1 MDELISPSSSSS
13 PPSILQHRL
22 QCLLNSR
29 PERWAYAIFWRSSPD
44 HRLLS
49 FGDGH
54 YRGPGSSGGD
64 TDDMEWFYAISLTRS
79 FAVDERA
86 SPARAY
92 ASPSPVWL
100 AGSKALTTCGC
111 DRSREAQL
119 HGIETLVY
127 FSTPDGVLEL
137 GSSDLVAENWSV
149 VHQARA
155 FLFGNTT
162 LLKNGLW
169 SSVESD
175 HSDSEEGILPRGR
188 ARKCGRKPGSTM
200 PPENNNPTNHVEA
213 ERQRREKLNNR
224 FYALR
229 SVVPNVSRMDKASLL
244 ADAVSYIKEL
254 RGKVEELEREAKKV
268 KKESFLEQESGSGG
282 GMPSSTV
289 TTKSISDGG
298 VAIMEV
304 EVKLLGDDAV
314 IRMQSEN
321 LSHSPA
327 KLMAEMRELG
337 LVVQHATVVS
347 FKELTLQDVIV
358 RVPLALQGG
367 DKLRLALLAGLG
379 NTT

>member
-1 MDELISPSSSSS
+1 MEEMISPSSSSS
-13 PPSILQHRL
+13 PPSTLQHRL

-29 PERWAYAIFWRSSPD
+29 PEWWAYAIFWRASPD
-44 HRLLS
+44 HHLLS
-49 FGDGH
+49 FADGH
-54 YRGPGSSGGD
+54 FRGPGSSGGD
-64 TDDMEWFYAISLTRS
+64 TDDMEWFYALSLTRS
-79 FAVDERA
+79 FAFDEPT
-86 SPARAY
+86 SPSRAY
-92 ASPSPVWL
+92 ASPAPLWL
-100 AGSKALTTCGC
+100 AGSNALTTGGC

-155 FLFGNTT
+155 FLSGTAA

-175 HSDSEEGILPRGR
+175 HSDSEEGILLRSR
-188 ARKCGRKPGSTM
+188 AKRFGRKSGSTVA
-200 PPENNNPTNHVEA
+200 PENNNPTNHVEA
-213 ERQRREKLNNR
+213 ERQRREKLNHR

-244 ADAVSYIKEL
+244 ADAVSYINEL
-254 RGKVEELEREAKKV
+254 RGKVEVLEREAKRV
-268 KKESFLEQESGSGG
+268 KREAFLEQGSGGGG
-282 GMPSSTV
+282 GMPSSIV
-289 TTKSISDGG
+289 TTKSISGG
-298 VAIMEV
+298 VVASMEV
-304 EVKLLGDDAV
+304 DVKLLGDDAV

-337 LVVQHATVVS
+337 LVVQHATVVN

-358 RVPLALQGG
+358 RVPVALQDG
-367 DKLRLALLAGLG
+367 DKLRLALLTRLD
-379 NTT
+379 NSS